1 MARTA
6 RTTATASTV
15 IGYVRVSTAEQ
26 ADSGLG
32 LAAQRATIEAE
43 AARKGWTVAAIYE
56 DAGVSGKSLSGRP
69 ALADAL
75 DALDRG
81 EASALI
87 VAKLDRL
94 SRSVHDAAG
103 LLDRA
108 SRKGWGLIAAD
119 LGVDTTTPSG
129 EAMANVMATFAQLE
143 RRLIGER
150 TKAALAAKRAQGTK
164 LGRPATLPATV
175 VGRILAEH
183 AAGSGWSAI
192 ARGLNADGIPT
203 AQGGKAW
210 YPATVRYVHDAN
222 AQQEG

>member
-1 MARTA
+1 MARGTRN
-6 RTTATASTV
+6 RTSSPTV
-15 IGYVRVSTAEQ
+15 IGYVRVSTTEQ
-26 ADSGLG
+26 AGSGLG

-43 AARKGWTVAAIYE
+43 AAGKGWTVATIYE
-56 DAGVSGKSLSGRP
+56 DAGASGKSLTGRP
-69 ALADAL
+69 ALAEAL
-75 DALDRG
+75 DQLDRG
-81 EASALI
+81 EAGALI

-108 SRKGWGLIAAD
+108 GRNGWGLIAAD

-150 TKAALAAKRAQGTK
+150 TKAALAAKKAPGAK
-164 LGRPATLPATV
+164 LGRPATLPTAI
-175 VGRILAEH
+175 VGRIMTEH
-183 AAGSGWSAI
+183 RNGAGWSAI
-192 ARGLNADGIPT
+192 ARGLNTDNVPT
-203 AQGGKAW
+203 AQGGKQW

-222 AQQEG
+222 T